1 MQIRVLLAAAVSAA
15 VLYAESALLGGYA
28 NLQGVDL
35 LRAPLEACQ
44 GLAFS
49 FAFGLGVPNGLALA
63 LAAALMVLPPWLIA
77 RLIVRWRG

>member
-1 MQIRVLLAAAVSAA
+1 MQKRVLLATAVSVA
-15 VLYAESALLGGYA
+15 VLYAEAALLGGYS
-28 NLQGVDL
+28 NLQGVNL

-49 FAFGLGVPNGLALA
+49 LAFGLGVPNGLALA
-63 LAAALMVLPPWLIA
+63 ISAALMVLPPWLIA